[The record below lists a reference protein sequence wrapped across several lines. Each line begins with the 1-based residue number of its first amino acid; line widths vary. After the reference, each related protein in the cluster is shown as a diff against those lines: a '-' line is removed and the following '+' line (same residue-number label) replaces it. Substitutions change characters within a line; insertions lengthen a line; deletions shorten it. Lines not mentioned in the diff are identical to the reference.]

1 MRQVVQ
7 NYKTGELKIEEVPP
21 PILKPGGVLVRNAFS
36 VISAGTE
43 RGKIELGQKNLLAK
57 ARARPD
63 QLKQVIQNV
72 KREGLLKTY
81 KKTMN
86 KLDTLNPL
94 GYSCAGTVIRVANG
108 AEEFQPGDRVA
119 CAGGGYAN
127 HAEIIF
133 VPKNLCVKVPQGL
146 PLNHAAFSTLG
157 AIAMQGIRQ
166 AKVVLGESVVVI
178 GLGLLGQ
185 LTVQLLSA
193 AGCRVFGV
201 DLKPELLKL
210 ALELGAHDGALAG
223 EEQIVHRTTS
233 FTEGRGAD
241 AVIITAAS
249 SSSEPVRLAGQLAR
263 DRGNVVMV
271 GMTGMDVPRK
281 DYYEKELSLTL
292 SRSYGPGRYDSY
304 YEEKGVDYPIGYVRW
319 TERRNMEE
327 FLRLVSGGKIRLEE
341 IITHRFP
348 IENAL
353 EAYQLISGQ
362 QGDFFL
368 GVLLEYEPGETP
380 ALAKLAPAAQKRP
393 LQKDTLG
400 VGFIGTGSFAQS
412 ILLPNLAHISTVNLE
427 AVADAVGTTAR
438 RVADKYG
445 FANCTSDYREVLQD
459 AAVDCVFIATRHNL
473 HATIAQEAL
482 EHGKAVFLEKPL
494 AVEMNELREL
504 TNAYKTTGG
513 RLMVGFNRRF
523 APLVQQAKDF
533 LLSSSGPLGITY
545 RVNAGPIP
553 WDHWIQDPQEGGG
566 RIIGEVCHFVDLI
579 HFLAKATPQRV
590 FAQAMPHAHPRQAL
604 PDNVM
609 VTIALSDGSLGTIQ
623 YLSVGDP
630 SFPKERIEI
639 FDQNSVVVID
649 DFKTLT
655 TSRGGKRRHIR
666 HRRQDKGHRNELKAF
681 VTALKRG
688 SQLPVSF
695 QDALWATLVT
705 FQIMEALKVG
715 APVKVDLSQIIDQ

>member
-1 MRQVVQ
+1 MRQIVQ

-21 PILKPGGVLVRNAFS
+21 PVLKPGGVLVRNAFS
-36 VISAGTE
+36 VISPGTE
-43 RGKIELGQKNLLAK
+43 RGKVELGRKNLLAK

-63 QLKQVIQNV
+63 QLKRVMLNV

-127 HAEIIF
+127 HAEIVF

-146 PLNHAAFSTLG
+146 PMNHAAFSTLG

-185 LTVQLLSA
+185 LTVQLLHA

-210 ALELGAHDGALAG
+210 AQELGAHDGALAG
-223 EEQIVHRTTS
+223 EEQIVHRTTN

-249 SSSEPVRLAGQLAR
+249 SGSEPVRLAGQLAR

-281 DYYEKELSLTL
+281 DYYEKELSFTL

-304 YEEKGVDYPIGYVRW
+304 YEEKGIDYPIGYVRW

-327 FLRLVSGGKIRLEE
+327 FLRLLSEGKVRLEK
-341 IITHRFP
+341 IITHRYS

-353 EAYQLISGQ
+353 EAYQLISGKR
-362 QGDFFL
+362 GESFL

-380 ALAKLAPAAQKRP
+380 SSIVLTPSAQKRP
-393 LQKDTLG
+393 SQKDQLG

-412 ILLPNLAHISTVNLE
+412 ILLPNLARISSVNLE

-445 FANCTSDYREVLQD
+445 FASCTSDYREVLQNP
-459 AAVDCVFIATRHNL
+459 AVDCVFIATRHNL
-473 HATIAQEAL
+473 HATMAQEAL
-482 EHGKAVFLEKPL
+482 QHGKTVFLEKPL
-494 AVEMNELREL
+494 AIEMNELREL
-504 TNAYKTTGG
+504 TNAYKTTDG

-533 LLSSSGPLGITY
+533 LSPPSGPVGITY

-553 WDHWIQDPQEGGG
+553 SDHWVQDPQEGGG
-566 RIIGEVCHFVDLI
+566 RIIGEVCHFADLI
-579 HFLAKATPQRV
+579 HFLADSKPELV
-590 FAQAMPHAHPRQAL
+590 FAQAMTEAHPRQAL

-609 VTIALSDGSLGTIQ
+609 VTIALCDGSVGTIQ

-655 TSRGGKRRHIR
+655 MTRGGKRRHVR
-666 HRRQDKGHRNELKAF
+666 HRGQDKGHRNELEAF
-681 VTALKRG
+681 VIALKKN
-688 SQLPVSF
+688 QELPISF
-695 QDALWATLVT
+695 EDALWATLVT

-715 APVKVDLSQIIDQ
+715 GAVKVDLSRIMDQ